1 MPTSTAE
8 ILLVHNPQAGS
19 AHRTQI
25 QRLVEGYFG
34 GRSIALVETRA
45 DQNVADSLAPYLQSG
60 IRLVIAAGGDGTVA
74 AAAAALVNRDV
85 PLGILPLGT
94 GNALSRELD
103 IPQTP
108 DQAARLL
115 AGAFDVRRLD
125 VMRVGREIYLLTV
138 SVGLSAVTMRD
149 TRTENKRRF
158 GRAAYIWT
166 LVLNLFGIPR
176 RDFQLEVDGRI
187 LNVSANEILVANAGI
202 IGYKALRWG
211 PDVLPDDG
219 HLDLCVV
226 RARSGLDY
234 LRVVGR
240 LLARSE
246 RRNESLSRLV
256 ARKRI
261 IIRSPAGLPVQ
272 GDGDDIGQTPVE
284 IELVP
289 AALNVAVPPAGQGY

>member
-1 MPTSTAE
+1 MPADTAE
-8 ILLVHNPQAGS
+8 ILVVHNPQAGS
-19 AHRTQI
+19 AHRTQLR
-25 QRLVEGYFG
+25 RLVERYFDG
-34 GRSIALVETRA
+34 HRIALVEMRA
-45 DQNVADSLAPYLQSG
+45 GENVADVLAGYLDGTVQ
-60 IRLVIAAGGDGTVA
+60 LVIAAGGDGTVA
-74 AAAAALVNRDV
+74 AAAAALVNRAV

-125 VMRVGREIYLLTV
+125 VMRVGREVYMLTV

-149 TRTENKRRF
+149 TRMENKRRF
-158 GRAAYIWT
+158 GRGAYIWT
-166 LVLNLFGIPR
+166 LILNLFGIPR
-176 RDFQLEVDGRI
+176 REYQLEVDGHI
-187 LNVSANEILVANAGI
+187 LNVKANEILAANAGI

-219 HLDLCVV
+219 RLDLCVV
-226 RARSGLDY
+226 QARTGLDY
-234 LRVVGR
+234 LRLAGR
-240 LLARSE
+240 LLAGSD
-246 RRNESLSRLV
+246 RRNQGLRRLA
-256 ARKRI
+256 ARQHI
-261 IIRSPAGLPVQ
+261 VIRSPAGLPVQ

-289 AALNVAVPPAGQGY
+289 AALNVAVPPAGQGH